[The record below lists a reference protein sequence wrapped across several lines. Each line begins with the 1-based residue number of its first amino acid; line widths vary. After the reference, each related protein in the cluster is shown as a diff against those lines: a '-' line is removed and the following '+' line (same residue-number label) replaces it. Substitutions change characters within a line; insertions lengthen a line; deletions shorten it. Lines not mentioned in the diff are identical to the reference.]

1 LKSSDPKSKEKGA
14 EKTMPIGQDREK
26 DIGDQFLNL
35 QYFITSIIMPFFQI
49 IKKIYIKIFHI

>member
-49 IKKIYIKIFHI
+49 I